1 MQLKL
6 DFLIHIGCRNVVHQQ
21 RTLLEHLVGTS
32 EKLKNMGAP
41 QYLQDAGLFHSI
53 YGTADFMSDQGA
65 VSFDDRDKIRELIG
79 EQAEEIAYWFCIMES
94 PRFEQIQK
102 MSGQLKEDLLLLH
115 KANEDDMAD
124 HMTMSWD
131 EAYGV

>member
-6 DFLIHIGCRNVVHQQ
+6 DFLIHIGCRNVKHQQ

-53 YGTADFMSDQGA
+53 YGTTHFMPDKGA

-124 HMTMSWD
+124 NMMMSWD
-131 EAYGV
+131 EAYDI

>member
-6 DFLIHIGCRNVVHQQ
+6 DFLIHIGCRNVKHSD

-53 YGTADFMSDQGA
+53 YGTTHFMPDKGA

-124 HMTMSWD
+124 NMMMSWD
-131 EAYGV
+131 EAYDI